1 MFSSYLITFLLRGKS
16 NLSNLIYKLKNF
28 LYLDK
33 WIEETNLLDRTLR
46 LKKKKIDSLS
56 RIVKKLFS
64 ILIFPRID
72 ICSFLYSPQSIPP
85 LRDFIIK
92 QCANNRLRCSFY
104 GRKWNES
111 IFFFLSFFFL
121 VRFQWEKGVDIT
133 IREPFSTARVPTRN
147 NDGAFGIRNCA
158 NCSFSLGDYRR
169 DIRDGITTSYSR
181 KKNGKDESLIDL
193 IRSLPLDA
201 FLYFLVDLSN
211 PYSLFFLFFLFKR
224 KKKRFY
230 SSVIVLFLLLFF
242 SSFFLAR

>member
-64 ILIFPRID
+64 IFIFPRID
-72 ICSFLYSPQSIPP
+72 IYSFLYSPQSIPP

-181 KKNGKDESLIDL
+181 KKKWKGRISD
-193 IRSLPLDA
+193 RSDPFA
-201 FLYFLVDLSN
+201 ATWCVFVLSC
-211 PYSLFFLFFLFKR
+211 R
-224 KKKRFY
+224 
-230 SSVIVLFLLLFF
+230 
-242 SSFFLAR
+242 SF